1 MSESDRK
8 RVRLTTA
15 CIRVGTAAQG
25 TLLPARRDGPRSCDR
40 PIDRLCHE
48 LLHWD
53 VPQHLLSNISS
64 LELSADM
71 MNITTAEVTSVLPN
85 THLSYSDYVAC
96 WVPAMLQ
103 ELKDCIASKISQSVC
118 FSARGYFK
126 GFVSETS
133 FQFPHHQ
140 HQTMPARI
148 VTLSATCLSVEE
160 YQSYLAT

>member
-1 MSESDRK
+1 MTESDRK
-8 RVRLTTA
+8 RVRSTTT

-25 TLLPARRDGPRSCDR
+25 TLLPDRRDGRRSCDR

-53 VPQHLLSNISS
+53 VSQHLLSDISS
-64 LELSADM
+64 LELSAD
-71 MNITTAEVTSVLPN
+71 ITTPEVASVLPS

-103 ELKDCIASKISQSVC
+103 ELKDCIASKITQSSC

-140 HQTMPARI
+140 HQTTPAHM
-148 VTLSATCLSVEE
+148 VTLSVTCLSVEE
-160 YQSYLAT
+160 YHSYLAT